1 MKHPRYEDYPP
12 DITALSERVLLT
24 AWPAL
29 AAYHHKDGT
38 RPQEPAGIS
47 RWPIRHGGIGLSSMG
62 RFTTTGNCVVN
73 YAGTAAS
80 LSPIA
85 IRR

>member
-29 AAYHHKDGT
+29 AAYHDELVLVGGLVQR
-38 RPQEPAGIS
+38 RPGGLPPPALPARGGH
-47 RWPIRHGGIGLSSMG
+47 RWDVHHRGENRLAD
-62 RFTTTGNCVVN
+62 VQLL
-73 YAGTAAS
+73 AD
-80 LSPIA
+80 
-85 IRR
+85 